1 MLRDLNSEKTG
12 DDILKKAVDID
23 NEMKAELISRAIG
36 AHKYSFAPYS
46 RYNVGAAALFD
57 SGEIYTGV
65 NVESASLGM
74 TICAERNAIFH
85 AIAEGEK
92 TLLAVAIVGGTDG
105 ERREYCVPCGAC
117 RQVMR
122 DFGDKDTMIV
132 LSARTPDDYLE
143 NTLEELLPHSF
154 GPEKI

>member
-1 MLRDLNSEKTG
+1 MYTEDIRTDEKTKRLL
-12 DDILKKAVDID
+12 IEKAIEVLP
-23 NEMKAELISRAIG
+23 NS
-36 AHKYSFAPYS
+36 YSPYS
-46 RYNVGAAALFD
+46 NYQVAAAALFD
-57 SGEIYTGV
+57 SGNIYTGV

-122 DFGDKDTMIV
+122 DFGDKDSMIV
-132 LSARTPDDYLE
+132 LSAKTPEDYLE
-143 NTLEELLPHSF
+143 NTLDELLPLSF
-154 GPEKI
+154 GPESL